1 MLYNCFNNSFKP
13 SNYRS
18 MVLSNSLKCQS
29 EFEEQ
34 LQQGTAKK
42 SVLSDIAKNH
52 QVVNV
57 DKMTIGNPTRTIM
70 LGNGIHFLNQLQQ
83 FVIQDKD
90 TVPNARD
97 MDEPEIYQPVGMS
110 KVSLEVKV
118 VGKKIHTEIS
128 QFLFT

>member
-34 LQQGTAKK
+34 FKQGTAKK

-57 DKMTIGNPTRTIM
+57 DKMTIGNPTRITM
-70 LGNGIHFLNQLQQ
+70 LGNGIHSLNQFQQ
-83 FVIQDKD
+83 FVIQTKD

-118 VGKKIHTEIS
+118 VGKKIPTEIS